1 MRKKKLVDF
10 VIMCGGFGKRLR
22 PFTYSIPKPFLTAH
36 SISPAEYIINQVN
49 NSNYKN
55 NLYASIFYKKNYSK
69 NWFKKKK
76 IKSIKFLI
84 ENQPLGT
91 AGCLKLL
98 LKKKLNSKL
107 ILLINGDLF
116 AKINFDEMI
125 NYHIKNKKKI
135 TVGIKNHETVI
146 PYSVVSKSNAKLLIE
161 KPKLNKKINA
171 GIYIIDIKFIKKYFS
186 GNANSFVN
194 MPDVINSISSKQVSL
209 FNIGKKWID
218 IGSIM
223 DFKKSYEEIKYW

>member
-1 MRKKKLVDF
+1 MV
-10 VIMCGGFGKRLR
+10 
-22 PFTYSIPKPFLTAH
+22 
-36 SISPAEYIINQVN
+36 
-49 NSNYKN
+49 
-55 NLYASIFYKKNYSK
+55 
-69 NWFKKKK
+69 
-76 IKSIKFLI
+76 
-84 ENQPLGT
+84 
-91 AGCLKLL
+91 
-98 LKKKLNSKL
+98 
-107 ILLINGDLF
+107 
-116 AKINFDEMI
+116 
-125 NYHIKNKKKI
+125 
-135 TVGIKNHETVI
+135 